1 MNRPFTDLAP
11 KNILVCQLR
20 QIGDVLLATPAVE
33 LLHKAYPQA
42 RIHFLT
48 EKKCAP
54 VLENNPHL
62 HKVWEIDKK
71 ALSHLGKELL
81 FYRRVA
87 SQDFDLV
94 VDFQQL
100 PRCRWVVG
108 FSRAHVRLSYTP
120 PWYTR
125 WLYNLTATP
134 KDGYS
139 AMAKAS
145 VLAPLGIGWNGERPR
160 LYLSDAEKTWA
171 SDYLHAAGYTPGNDP
186 LVTVDPTHRRDT
198 RRWPAAHYAGLMDM
212 VAQQRPGARFFM
224 LYGPGER
231 EDINA
236 IASQVK
242 ARHNLII
249 PEEVISLRQMAAI
262 INAADLHFGNCSSPR
277 HFAVAVDTPTLVVLG
292 STSQAWT
299 FPAPE
304 HKAIALGLDC
314 QPCNDNSCT
323 PGHMRCL
330 HNLTP
335 DKVLPVLLQHLKA
348 VSSRS

>member
-1 MNRPFTDLAP
+1 MSRQAP
-11 KNILVCQLR
+11 EDILVCQLR

-42 RIHFLT
+42 RIHFFT

-54 VLENNPHL
+54 VLENNPHI

-81 FYRRVA
+81 FYRKVA
-87 SQDFDLV
+87 SQGYDLV

-108 FSRAHVRLSYTP
+108 FSRAPVRLSYSP

-145 VLAPLGIGWNGERPR
+145 VLAPLGIAWNGERPR
-160 LYLSDAEKTWA
+160 LYLSKAETTWA
-171 SDYLHAAGYTPGNDP
+171 ADFLESCGHTPGNGP
-186 LVTVDPTHRRDT
+186 LVTVDPTHRRNT
-198 RRWPAAHYAGLMDM
+198 RRWPAEHYAALIDL
-212 VAQQRPGARFFM
+212 AAAQRPDARFFL

-231 EDINA
+231 TDIEA
-236 IASQVK
+236 IASRV
-242 ARHNLII
+242 RHKDNLII
-249 PEEVISLRQMAAI
+249 TDDIISLRRMAAVI
-262 INAADLHFGNCSSPR
+262 DAADLHFGNCSAPR
-277 HFAVAVDTPTLVVLG
+277 HFAVAVGTPTLVVLG
-292 STSQAWT
+292 STSPAWT
-299 FPAPE
+299 FPGPDHAD
-304 HKAIALGLDC
+304 ISLGLDC
-314 QPCNDNSCT
+314 QPCNDNSCG
-323 PGHMRCL
+323 PGHLRCL
-330 HNLTP
+330 RELMP
-335 DKVLPVLLQHLKA
+335 EKVLPLLLDRLPKA
-348 VSSRS
+348 